1 MDDKSSFFTQYKF
14 IEASTGF
21 NIILDIIIVTK
32 YSFGRLN
39 SGYNKLSKAN
49 ARN

>member
-39 SGYNKLSKAN
+39 SGYN
-49 ARN
+49 